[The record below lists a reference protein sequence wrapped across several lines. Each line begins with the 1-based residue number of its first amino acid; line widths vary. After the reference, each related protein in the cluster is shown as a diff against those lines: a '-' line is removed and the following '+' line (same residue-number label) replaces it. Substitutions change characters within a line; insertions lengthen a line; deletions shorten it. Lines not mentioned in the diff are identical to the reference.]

1 MWLTSGQVC
10 NIEKNISSR
19 NHVAMLFMCTN
30 CVDTDSDIDMN
41 MYLDAQYAIIMAGHS
56 QQPPTF
62 NAVKGQIYSYGFLN
76 S

>member
-1 MWLTSGQVC
+1 
-10 NIEKNISSR
+10 
-19 NHVAMLFMCTN
+19 MLFMCTN

-62 NAVKGQIYSYGFLN
+62 NAVKGQIYSYGFLD